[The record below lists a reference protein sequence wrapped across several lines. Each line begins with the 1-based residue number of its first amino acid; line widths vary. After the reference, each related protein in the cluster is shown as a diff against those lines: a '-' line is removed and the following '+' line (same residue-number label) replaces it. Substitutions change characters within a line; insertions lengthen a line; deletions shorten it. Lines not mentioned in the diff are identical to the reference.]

1 MSPKLYYFFS
11 GFSAYDY
18 GTAGIAGNLNLR
30 YSLQLYQRPTNVFS
44 RSVWNNMPPP
54 PVPANPN
61 IVFNILQEDFS
72 SLHLWQSLSRIVLI
86 TSIAVDKETILTIDD
101 NGNPVNQEIL
111 TDFEIP
117 QTTRTLKEYIFFFP
131 QGELRRVNF
140 KGSGPLSR
148 FDLTVFY
155 QDNQGNLVPLT
166 IQPNFEFNI
175 KIQFERRKAR
185 NLLYYINPDK
195 YNKYFEKK

>member
-1 MSPKLYYFFS
+1 MIM
-11 GFSAYDY
+11 GQ
-18 GTAGIAGNLNLR
+18 GIAGNLNLR
-30 YSLQLYQRPTNVFS
+30 YKLQLYQRPTNVFP
-44 RSVWNNMPPP
+44 RSVWNNLPD
-54 PVPANPN
+54 PVPILIH

-86 TSIAVDKETILTIDD
+86 TSINIDKEAILTINDQ
-101 NGNPVNQEIL
+101 GKPQNQEIL

-140 KGSGPLSR
+140 KGSGPLTR
-148 FDLTVFY
+148 FDLSVYY
-155 QDNQGNLVPLT
+155 QDNQGNLVPLM

-185 NLLYYINPDK
+185 SLLYYINPDK
-195 YNKYFEKK
+195 YNKYFEQKK

>member
-1 MSPKLYYFFS
+1 MSPKLFYFFS

-18 GTAGIAGNLNLR
+18 GTAGIAGNLDLR
-30 YSLQLYQRPTNVFS
+30 YKLQLYQRPTNVFT
-44 RSVWNNMPPP
+44 RPIWNDRPL
-54 PVPANPN
+54 PANTN

-86 TSIAVDKETILTIDD
+86 TSINIDKEAILTINDQ
-101 NGNPVNQEIL
+101 GIPQNQEIL

-140 KGSGPLSR
+140 KGSGPLTR
-148 FDLTVFY
+148 FDLSVYY
-155 QDNQGNLVPLT
+155 QDNQGDLVPLT

-175 KIQFERRKAR
+175 KIQLERRKAR

-195 YNKYFEKK
+195 YNKYFEKEKK